1 MASILKV
8 DTLTGKTTATTV
20 TGPDL
25 FKTDELQG
33 KTSAGDITVTS
44 EGGAATMQL
53 QQGLAKAWGSFEQG
67 GTHTFRD
74 SLNFSSITDP
84 GVGKSIF
91 VFSNNMDNA
100 DYATTG
106 MSGEQSG
113 GGNRVMGTSG
123 STVSPATNTFAI
135 GNWELSNHAAS
146 DDTRLSVAVLG
157 DLA

>member
-1 MASILKV
+1 MSEIKV
-8 DTLTGKTTATTV
+8 DTLTGKT
-20 TGPDL
+20 
-25 FKTDELQG
+25 
-33 KTSAGDITVTS
+33 SAGSITVTS

-74 SLNFSSITDP
+74 SFNFSSISDQ
-84 GVGKSIF
+84 GLGLSSF
-91 VFSNNMDNA
+91 VFANNMANA

-113 GGNRVMGTSG
+113 GGNRVMGLSG
-123 STVSPATNTFAI
+123 STLSPTTSAFAI
-135 GNWELSNHAAS
+135 GNWELTNGTPI
-146 DDTRLSVAVLG
+146 DDTRLSLSVKG

>member
-8 DTLTGKTTATTV
+8 D
-20 TGPDL
+20 
-25 FKTDELQG
+25 ELRG
-33 KTSAGDITVTS
+33 IVSAGDITVTS
-44 EGGAATMQL
+44 EGGAATQSL

-84 GVGKSIF
+84 GVGKSTF